1 MPAACPG
8 VVSAAKHPTG
18 HAGMCMP
25 CLQKACLVLPCSGCS
40 HPPGARMAYPWA
52 ADAKNWMQKLDEII
66 RNLKQCKKFTNV
78 NTIIF
83 AFLDVLVMY

>member
-1 MPAACPG
+1 
-8 VVSAAKHPTG
+8 
-18 HAGMCMP
+18 
-25 CLQKACLVLPCSGCS
+25 
-40 HPPGARMAYPWA
+40 MAYPWV

-66 RNLKQCKKFTNV
+66 RNLKQRKKFTNV